1 MVVGEMYFI
10 LCVQVQF
17 GGFVDWEIMYW
28 EGVGQDCGVDC
39 FVGEDLIV
47 IVFLVGFGLCV
58 VEVVGQCMFDCVGFQ
73 VFVEYC
79 LQVVYMLV
87 EVEFVVVCGVV
98 GVVFIGVLGGFVV
111 LMVYL
116 L

>member
-1 MVVGEMYFI
+1 
-10 LCVQVQF
+10 
-17 GGFVDWEIMYW
+17 
-28 EGVGQDCGVDC
+28 
-39 FVGEDLIV
+39 
-47 IVFLVGFGLCV
+47 
-58 VEVVGQCMFDCVGFQ
+58 
-73 VFVEYC
+73 
-79 LQVVYMLV
+79 MLV